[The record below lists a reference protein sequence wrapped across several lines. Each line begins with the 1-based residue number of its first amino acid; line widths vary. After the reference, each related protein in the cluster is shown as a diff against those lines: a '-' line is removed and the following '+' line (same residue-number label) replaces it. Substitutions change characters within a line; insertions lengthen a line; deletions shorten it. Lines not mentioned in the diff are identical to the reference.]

1 MTAPIER
8 VKALLAAL
16 PKEDQAELRR
26 YLGDILL
33 TEDEAESIHIASLE
47 AKTPAGRTITYTFRQ
62 ERVRCG
68 KPSCWCADGGTGGV
82 PQNVAGKARPAGRAG
97 LGHGPYTYKYW
108 KEPGSG
114 KLRKQYVGKGLPPSQ
129 ERILSVSRRR
139 DRAAGGRA
147 RGGSAASSGGRAPRA

>member
-33 TEDEAESIHIASLE
+33 TEDEAESIHLASLE
-47 AKTPAGRTITYTFRQ
+47 EKTPTGRTITYTFRQ

-68 KPSCWCADGGTGGV
+68 KSACWCADG
-82 PQNVAGKARPAGRAG
+82 G

-108 KEPGSG
+108 KEPGTG
-114 KLRKQYVGKGLPPSQ
+114 KLRKQYVGKGPPPPEQ
-129 ERILSVSRRR
+129 RILPVSRRR

-147 RGGSAASSGGRAPRA
+147 RGSSAASSGGRAPRA